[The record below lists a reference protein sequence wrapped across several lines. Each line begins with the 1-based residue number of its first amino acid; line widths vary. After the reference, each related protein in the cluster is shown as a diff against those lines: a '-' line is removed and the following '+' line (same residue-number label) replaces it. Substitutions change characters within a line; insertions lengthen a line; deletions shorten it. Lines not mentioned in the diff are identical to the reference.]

1 MLLVVVDTAAD
12 VELGTVTSEGVE
24 NVETWEL
31 VLASEEVEDVDIC
44 ELVLA
49 TEKKDDVETCELVLE
64 NDEEE
69 EKTCGLALT

>member
-1 MLLVVVDTAAD
+1 MLLLVVDTEAD
-12 VELGTVTSEGVE
+12 VELGTATSEGVE